1 MSTRWEQVDLSH
13 DSLEF
18 HMWVNSDRKD
28 CWNDIRIVGQNST
41 VDSCRL
47 TRANFQFSPTSVSG
61 SFLLADRLSG
71 VMVTV
76 PRQISEFGLNPCSI
90 LMQGTQSLLPDT
102 V

>member
-47 TRANFQFSPTSVSG
+47 TRG
-61 SFLLADRLSG
+61 R
-71 VMVTV
+71 
-76 PRQISEFGLNPCSI
+76 
-90 LMQGTQSLLPDT
+90 
-102 V
+102 